1 MKGFYNVTETIKNQ
15 LLSDVNVN
23 TVTMGDITKVDLSKQ
38 TLFPLSHMIVNS
50 VTNEDSILRYN
61 ISILSMDI
69 VDISK
74 DEVVDLFI
82 GNNNEQDV
90 LNTQLVVLNKLV
102 QVLRGGDLYASMY
115 QLDGSPSF
123 EPFMDRFE
131 NEVAGWTLSL
141 DVIVPNDITIC

>member
-102 QVLRGGDLYASMY
+102 QVLRGGDLYTSMY
-115 QLDGSPSF
+115 QLDGSPIF

>member
-74 DEVVDLFI
+74 EEVVDLFI

-102 QVLRGGDLYASMY
+102 QVLRGGDLYTSMY

>member
-102 QVLRGGDLYASMY
+102 QVLRGGDLYTNMY

-141 DVIVPNDITIC
+141 DVMVPNDITIC

>member
-23 TVTMGDITKVDLSKQ
+23 TVTMGDITKVDLSRQ

-102 QVLRGGDLYASMY
+102 QVLRGGDLYTSMY

>member
-102 QVLRGGDLYASMY
+102 QVLRGGDLYTGMY